1 MNREE
6 AERLDRE
13 TREYLRE
20 MSQELNVDDAFG
32 MEIMKQYLEIIPEVH
47 RKDMIFLGSNSF
59 SLKPGNIKLDLK
71 RLISAGIELAV
82 SVSMPESIFNYIQLA
97 LNAFIFAGKVGVRKL
112 DENSAAV
119 VYVLDQMKAYNNFVE
134 EERVIEKVQNIV
146 KEKGKNDILDFPE
159 IINQLLKMQTI
170 RMEDGRISLNEIVW
184 GKI

>member
-20 MSQELNVDDAFG
+20 MSQELNVNDTFG
-32 MEIMKQYLEIIPEVH
+32 VEIMEQYLEIIPEVH
-47 RKDMIFLGSNSF
+47 RKNMIFLGSSSF

-97 LNAFIFAGKVGVRKL
+97 LNAFIFVGKVGVRKL

-119 VYVLDQMKAYNNFVE
+119 VYVLDQMKAYDNFVE
-134 EERVIEKVQNIV
+134 EERVMEKVQNIV
-146 KEKGKNDILDFPE
+146 KEKGKNDIFDFQE

>member
-20 MSQELNVDDAFG
+20 MSQELNVDDTFG
-32 MEIMKQYLEIIPEVH
+32 VEIMEQYLEIIPEVH
-47 RKDMIFLGSNSF
+47 RKDMIFLGANSF

-97 LNAFIFAGKVGVRKL
+97 LNAFIFVGKVGVRKL
-112 DENSAAV
+112 DENSVAV
-119 VYVLDQMKAYNNFVE
+119 VYVLDQMKAYDNFVE

-146 KEKGKNDILDFPE
+146 KEKGKNDIFDFQK

-170 RMEDGRISLNEIVW
+170 KMEDGRISLNEIAW

>member
-32 MEIMKQYLEIIPEVH
+32 VEIMEQYLEIIPEVH
-47 RKDMIFLGSNSF
+47 RKDMIFLGTNSF
-59 SLKPGNIKLDLK
+59 SLKPGIIKLDLK
-71 RLISAGIELAV
+71 KLISAGIELVV

-97 LNAFIFAGKVGVRKL
+97 LNAFLFAGKVGVRKL
-112 DENSAAV
+112 DENSATV
-119 VYVLDQMKAYNNFVE
+119 VYVLDQMKAYDHYVE
-134 EERVIEKVQNIV
+134 EERVIERARNVL
-146 KEKGKNDILDFPE
+146 KEKGKEEILDYSE
-159 IINQLLKMQTI
+159 IINQLLNMQAI
-170 RMEDGRISLNEIVW
+170 RMEDGCISLNEVVW